1 MKRRAFTLPE
11 LMIVVL
17 TISIL
22 LVIAIPNFYKARATS
37 RLHEILGNL
46 QTIETMKQMCVY
58 ERGASTTDMITC
70 NSANV
75 RDLYMDGEWP
85 ENSMGNEGYWAQNPA
100 LAPTFRNQTA
110 DWWRQNATVHNV
122 W

>member
-37 RLHEILGNL
+37 RLHEILG
-46 QTIETMKQMCVY
+46 QPADHRDDE
-58 ERGASTTDMITC
+58 AD
-70 NSANV
+70 V
-75 RDLYMDGEWP
+75 RL
-85 ENSMGNEGYWAQNPA
+85 
-100 LAPTFRNQTA
+100 
-110 DWWRQNATVHNV
+110 
-122 W
+122 